1 MPGKRRR
8 APTSVRQARFMSAIA
23 HSAKFAREAGVPRKV
38 GREFHEAQRSG
49 KYAPTGRPRGKKRRK

>member
-49 KYAPTGRPRGKKRRK
+49 KYAPSGRPRKRRK